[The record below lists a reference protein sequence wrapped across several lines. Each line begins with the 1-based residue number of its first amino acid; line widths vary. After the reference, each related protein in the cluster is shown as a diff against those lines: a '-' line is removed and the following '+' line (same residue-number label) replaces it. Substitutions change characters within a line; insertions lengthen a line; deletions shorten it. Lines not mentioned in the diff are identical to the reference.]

1 MELNNK
7 PNLTKINTKDVEEN
21 IDKNTNNNVGENT
34 DKNTNNTVGE
44 NKNEKDVV
52 VNISVEQVEK
62 TLIPVIKRQTNY
74 TDEIAKQ
81 KLVEHNYNLKSIL
94 HEFMGIKP
102 KEKKVLTCNQTRF
115 DKYRNNLNIN

>member
-21 IDKNTNNNVGENT
+21 IDKNTGENK
-34 DKNTNNTVGE
+34 DKNTNDNVE
-44 NKNEKDVV
+44 EKQNEKDVV

-94 HEFMGIKP
+94 HEFMDIKP